1 MRGLS
6 QRTDGGVVRSRAGM
20 GALLVLV
27 MLILG
32 ILGLMGFSS
41 YFQSSGTGRTYTRIV
56 SIRSTL
62 EVAESAIVEAF
73 TYVRL
78 SVTKNTSFAQC
89 PDNWRSLIIAAAQDP
104 TNLALGK
111 RVQPFITRQ
120 LPTTLG
126 VFGISDVNVDI
137 VALSPAQPGSPIPNG
152 VLEFAVTVK
161 STGKMMS
168 VQKTVRQR
176 RAFFLYP
183 APAPRGTPRRP
194 MNLSTALIKM
204 LLDPLATVID

>member
-1 MRGLS
+1 
-6 QRTDGGVVRSRAGM
+6 M
-20 GALLVLV
+20 GALLILTL
-27 MLILG
+27 LILG

-73 TYVRL
+73 SYVRL
-78 SVTKNTSFAQC
+78 SVTQNTTFEQC
-89 PDNWRSLIIAAAQDP
+89 PDNWRSLIVNGVQNP
-104 TNLALGK
+104 GNLASGR
-111 RVQPFITRQ
+111 RVVPFITRQ
-120 LPTTLG
+120 LPTSVG
-126 VFGISDVNVDI
+126 VFGISDVTVDI
-137 VALSPAQPGSPIPNG
+137 VAVAGPGPGNPIPSG

-161 STGKMMS
+161 SSGKMIS

-194 MNLSTALIKM
+194 LNVPTALVKM
-204 LLDPLATVID
+204 LLDPLATVIE